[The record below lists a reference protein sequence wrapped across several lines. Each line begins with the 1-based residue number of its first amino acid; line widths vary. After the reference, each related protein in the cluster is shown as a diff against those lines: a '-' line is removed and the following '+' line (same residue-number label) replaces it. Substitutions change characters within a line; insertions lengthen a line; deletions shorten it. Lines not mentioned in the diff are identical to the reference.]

1 MRIISG
7 DLKRQRILPPEDKST
22 RPLRDLVKESIF
34 NLLEHSRKI
43 KIKLENSE
51 VLDLFS
57 GSGSFGLECISR
69 GSNTITPIFDDET
82 LIPTRA
88 NSRQSRLEITIE
100 QTPDFSRLY
109 IEDNVSPLHQPL
121 FVCSICLDD
130 SNENVKTLLCGHKF
144 HKDCIEEWLNR
155 EESCPMCRI
164 EFNL

>member
-1 MRIISG
+1 MSNIELFGSDKVKNLITNTLNGS
-7 DLKRQRILPPEDKST
+7 EDG
-22 RPLRDLVKESIF
+22 E
-34 NLLEHSRKI
+34 
-43 KIKLENSE
+43 
-51 VLDLFS
+51 
-57 GSGSFGLECISR
+57 
-69 GSNTITPIFDDET
+69 
-82 LIPTRA
+82 
-88 NSRQSRLEITIE
+88 
-100 QTPDFSRLY
+100 LY